1 MAGAPTSLGFSV
13 RRRERELVAP
23 ARPTPYEFKMLSDID
38 DQDILRFNRS
48 GISFYRHNPNQDGVD
63 PVTVIR
69 AALSEALVHFYPL
82 AGRLRELRPTRK
94 LVVEC
99 TGEGVVFVEADAS
112 FRMDDLGDGTSTSSP
127 LLAPPVPCYDML
139 LCEAESPTADV
150 VDRPLLFVQMTRLA
164 CGGFVFGM
172 HICHC
177 MADGSGMVQFL
188 TAVTEFARGV
198 PGAPTVPPVWER
210 EALTTRSW
218 PPTVTR
224 DHVEYAP
231 LPVDDDDDDV
241 LLSLSPSTNAYAHHV
256 FFFGDREIAAL
267 RSQVVAACSRFDLVG
282 AFMWR
287 CRTAALRHGRGDVV
301 RLNMFVNARVRN
313 RPVPRGYYGNAI
325 VFASASAPAG
335 ELCGRPLGHALR
347 LLVEAKAR
355 AWEDGYVQSVAS
367 FNAARRR
374 PAFPKGARTY
384 FISDMTRAGMTD
396 IDFGWGKPVYGGPA
410 TTMLATFHLQGR
422 NEAGEAG
429 IVVPISLPSPV
440 MERLIQ
446 EVDKGLNAG
455 AAAVLDDAKARVVP
469 DEGYVLAKL

>member
-198 PGAPTVPPVWER
+198 PGAPTVPP
-210 EALTTRSW
+210 
-218 PPTVTR
+218 
-224 DHVEYAP
+224 
-231 LPVDDDDDDV
+231 
-241 LLSLSPSTNAYAHHV
+241 
-256 FFFGDREIAAL
+256 
-267 RSQVVAACSRFDLVG
+267 VVAACSRFDLVG